1 MALTNFLIP
10 LVNVPQTF
18 NIDLAG
24 VTYNLT
30 CRWNDSFEAGWL
42 LDIADSA
49 QNPIV
54 SGLPLITGA
63 NVLAGLD
70 YLGIDGTLFV
80 FTNGDPNAVPTLDNL
95 GIDSNLYFTTD
106 VPSGG

>member
-18 NIDLAG
+18 NIDLQG

-30 CRWNDSFEAGWL
+30 CRWNDSPEAGWI
-42 LDIADSA
+42 LDIADNA

-63 NVLAGLD
+63 NILAGLD
-70 YLGIDGTLFV
+70 YLGINGQLFV
-80 FTNGDPNAVPTLDNL
+80 FTNGDSNSVPTLDNL

-106 VPSGG
+106 VT